1 MEMLPDTAT
10 EPLTLEEYRV
20 ERAKCVTELEAQA
33 PELQRAVRH
42 YRYLPADRRERIGRD
57 VAKALYAKAK
67 AEEQMRA
74 ALLAAMRAE
83 IAEEAHV
90 VATH

>member
-1 MEMLPDTAT
+1 MAMLPNTVT
-10 EPLTLEEYRV
+10 EPLTLEEYRA
-20 ERAKCVTELEAQA
+20 ERAKCVAELEAQA

-42 YRYLPADRRERIGRD
+42 YRYMPAARRDRIGRD
-57 VAKALYAKAK
+57 VARALYAKAK
-67 AEEQMRA
+67 AEEQLRA

-83 IAEEAHV
+83 IAEEAHA